1 MLVRGGAVVN
11 YIKLRL
17 LKPVHKWAASV
28 LVAIPMDGTF
38 DQSAPLRRLVGRR
51 DCFSYDLSAE
61 TDGWPLLIIFEIF
74 AYLFDRSFDSSLLN
88 SALATNVF
96 LLPFVK
102 LKWSQVCFVAGLR
115 LLLFLATFRI
125 DPLWLW
131 YGLVLK
137 RCIQVVSLR
146 TRRNSWFRKR
156 LITCYEERTRANKK
170 SQRVDELDRRERIRK
185 SQFSVL
191 E

>member
-1 MLVRGGAVVN
+1 MEDAGKRRIFAVVN
-11 YIKLRL
+11 YIKQRL

-102 LKWSQVCFVAGLR
+102 LKWYQVCFVAGLK
-115 LLLFLATFRI
+115 LGYYSSWLLFALTHH
-125 DPLWLW
+125 
-131 YGLVLK
+131 LVVWSCAEK
-137 RCIQVVSLR
+137 VYPGR
-146 TRRNSWFRKR
+146 
-156 LITCYEERTRANKK
+156 
-170 SQRVDELDRRERIRK
+170 
-185 SQFSVL
+185 QFKD
-191 E
+191 